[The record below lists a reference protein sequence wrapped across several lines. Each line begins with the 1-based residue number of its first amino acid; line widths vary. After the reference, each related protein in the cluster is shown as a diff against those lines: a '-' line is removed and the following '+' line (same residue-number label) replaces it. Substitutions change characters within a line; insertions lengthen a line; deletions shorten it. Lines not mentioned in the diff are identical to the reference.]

1 MKTTLYNFLLFICSM
16 LLCLSCSD
24 NDIKMLTRY
33 NLPQN
38 IRIDIPSDSMIV
50 IRSSSE
56 FDNRFKGYTDELSKI
71 DFNKYDLAYI
81 QGASPTGIEDFNVQ
95 WNVDTTPYELS
106 INIKNNITTQ
116 YQIWSLAYLIA
127 KRKNNDVVASVVY
140 DNAIDR

>member
-1 MKTTLYNFLLFICSM
+1 MKKLFFLL
-16 LLCLSCSD
+16 LLATFTSCSK

>member
-1 MKTTLYNFLLFICSM
+1 MRECK
-16 LLCLSCSD
+16 

>member
-1 MKTTLYNFLLFICSM
+1 MKKLFFLL
-16 LLCLSCSD
+16 LLATFASCSK
-24 NDIKMLTRY
+24 NDIKMLTCY

>member
-1 MKTTLYNFLLFICSM
+1 MKKLFFLL
-16 LLCLSCSD
+16 LLATFASCSK

-56 FDNRFKGYTDELSKI
+56 FDNRFKGYTDELSII